1 MKVSIVVI
9 SKDEPALEET
19 LDAFVPLLEGELDE
33 VVVVDASAG
42 RLDSIRDLHP
52 WVKWVSFSPHPD
64 AGVTIPEQ
72 RNVGVA
78 EAIGEVIVFTDCGCV
93 PEPGWLPRL
102 LAPILDGSEVVTCGR
117 TGSRGR
123 SVYDGTP
130 DGAPL
135 DGPLDHVIPPQHVE
149 ECPTINMAF
158 RREAFEQIGGFDE
171 TFQYGSDIDFS
182 WRLTR
187 AGTRIRYVPDAVVVH
202 DWGDHR
208 RQNRRAVA
216 YGRAR
221 AHLYRKHPDRIV
233 GMLRDDPIVAAYPL
247 FLLGLPLTLRWRA
260 YPLLLAVPLWR
271 NRGKQPVRVV
281 VDHLWFGIGVLSEL
295 GGVGSSRGNR
305 TRGAVERVGA

>member
-1 MKVSIVVI
+1 
-9 SKDEPALEET
+9 
-19 LDAFVPLLEGELDE
+19 
-33 VVVVDASAG
+33 
-42 RLDSIRDLHP
+42 
-52 WVKWVSFSPHPD
+52 
-64 AGVTIPEQ
+64 VTIPEQ
-72 RNVGVA
+72 RNLGVA
-78 EAIGEVIVFTDCGCV
+78 EAIGDVIVFTDCGCIPG
-93 PEPGWLPRL
+93 PEWLSRL
-102 LAPILDGSEVVTCGR
+102 LAPILDGTEAVTCGR

-130 DGAPL
+130 VAAPL
-135 DGPLDHVIPPQHVE
+135 DDVAPPEHVE
-149 ECPTINMAF
+149 ECPTINLAF
-158 RREAFEQIGGFDE
+158 RRETFERIGGFDE
-171 TFQYGSDIDFS
+171 TFEYGSDIDFS

-187 AGTRIRYVPDAVVVH
+187 SGVRIRFVPHAVVVH
-202 DWGDHR
+202 DWGDHK

-281 VDHLWFGIGVLSEL
+281 VDHLWFGVGVLSEL
-295 GGVGSSRGNR
+295 GGVGSRRGNR
-305 TRGAVERVGA
+305 VRRAVEQVGA